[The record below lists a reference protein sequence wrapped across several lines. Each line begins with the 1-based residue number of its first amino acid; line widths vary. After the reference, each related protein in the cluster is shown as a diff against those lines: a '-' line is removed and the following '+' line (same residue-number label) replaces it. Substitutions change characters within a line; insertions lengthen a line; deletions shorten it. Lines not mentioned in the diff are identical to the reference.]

1 MKGKT
6 EIKRILCLFLA
17 CCLFLTGCSGFTFG
31 KSEQERFDEYTEGM
45 FKEEIAKNTI
55 NLHYTLAYPEN
66 YGITDYDI
74 SLGEM
79 TMEEFEDME
88 DELKEM
94 KKELESFDRSKL
106 SDDQKL
112 TYDLYMDYVDT
123 ELPVADLYLY
133 AEYLSPLKGYQSSLP
148 VLLAEYT
155 FRTEKDI
162 EDYLALLEDV
172 DDVFEDILTFE
183 KAKADAGLFMP
194 DFAIDGT
201 IEQCEQFIEDPENNY
216 LIEVFNDKIDAFPG
230 LSEEE
235 KEDYKERNKT
245 LITTEVVD
253 GYQML
258 IDELTDL
265 KGSGVNDKGLYYY
278 DDGIE
283 YYEYLIRTS
292 VGTDYSVEKLQ
303 DRTWDYI
310 KSCFLNM
317 YECMEEN
324 PDVYYELDDYE
335 YPLTDPDEIM
345 QDLMEKTKEDFPA
358 PPEVDYTIKYVHPSM
373 EEHESPAFYLTPPID
388 DIENN
393 VIYINRKDL
402 NDEIYTMIAHEGY
415 PGHLYQTVST
425 SEHGLPLARNMFS
438 YSGYTEGW
446 ATYVEMYSYGIS
458 GLDEDVASILEYDNG
473 ITLGISAYIDM
484 GIHYDG
490 WDIDDVED
498 FLADFGIED
507 EEAARNIYELIV
519 EEPSYYLTY
528 FIGYLEF
535 LRLRDKAEDK
545 LDEDFS
551 LKDFHKF
558 VIEIGPAPFY
568 IIEDRMNDWMKEQK
582 KQK

>member
-1 MKGKT
+1 MKGKLM
-6 EIKRILCLFLA
+6 KRRVLCLFLVF
-17 CCLFLTGCSGFTFG
+17 CLFLTGCSGISLG
-31 KSEQERFDEYTEGM
+31 KSEGERFDEYTEAI
-45 FKEEIAKNTI
+45 FKEEIAQNTI

-74 SLGEM
+74 SLGEF
-79 TMEEFEDME
+79 TMEDFEDSA
-88 DELKEM
+88 DELEKM
-94 KKELESFDRSKL
+94 KKELERFDRSRL
-106 SDDQKL
+106 NEEQKL
-112 TYDLYMDYVDT
+112 TYDLFMDYVDT

-133 AEYLSPLKGYQSSLP
+133 TELLSPLKGYQSSLP

-155 FRTEKDI
+155 FRKKQDI
-162 EDYLALLEDV
+162 EDYLLLLEEI
-172 DDVFEDILTFE
+172 DDVFENIMVFE

-216 LIEVFNDKIDAFPG
+216 MIEVFNDKIDAFSG

-235 KEDYKERNKT
+235 KDAYKERNKT

-253 GYQML
+253 GYRML
-258 IDELTDL
+258 IEELSDL
-265 KGSGVNDKGLYYY
+265 KGSGVNDRGLYYY
-278 DDGIE
+278 DDGVR

-292 VGTDYSVEKLQ
+292 VGTDESVEDLQ
-303 DRTWDYI
+303 ERTWDYI
-310 KSCFLNM
+310 LSCFMNM
-317 YECMEEN
+317 YESMEEN
-324 PDVYYELDDYE
+324 PDVYDGLYDYE
-335 YPLTDPDEIM
+335 YPFTDPDEIM
-345 QDLMEKTKEDFPA
+345 KDLMEKTKEDFPV

-402 NDEIYTMIAHEGY
+402 DDEIYTTIAHEGY

-425 SEHGLPLARNMFS
+425 SEHGLSLARNLFS
-438 YSGYTEGW
+438 YSGYSEGW

-458 GLDEDVASILEYDNG
+458 GLDEDVADILAWENG
-473 ITLGISAYIDM
+473 VNLGISAYIDM

-490 WDIDDVED
+490 WDLQDVKD

-507 EEAARNIYELIV
+507 GETSKEIYELIV

-528 FIGYLEF
+528 FIGYLE
-535 LRLRDKAEDK
+535 LLKLRDKAENK
-545 LDEDFS
+545 LKEDFT

-558 VIEIGPAPFY
+558 IIEIGPAPFY
-568 IIEDRMNDWMKEQK
+568 IIEDRMDDWIREQK
-582 KQK
+582 

>member
-1 MKGKT
+1 MKGKLM
-6 EIKRILCLFLA
+6 KRRILCLFLVF
-17 CCLFLTGCSGFTFG
+17 CLFLTGCSGISLG
-31 KSEQERFDEYTEGM
+31 KSEGERFDEYTEAI
-45 FKEEIAKNTI
+45 FKEEIAQNTI

-74 SLGEM
+74 SLGEF
-79 TMEEFEDME
+79 TMEDFEDSA
-88 DELKEM
+88 DELEKM
-94 KKELESFDRSKL
+94 KKELERFDRSRL
-106 SDDQKL
+106 NEEQKL
-112 TYDLYMDYVDT
+112 TYDLFMDYVDT

-133 AEYLSPLKGYQSSLP
+133 TELLSPLKGYQSSLP

-155 FRTEKDI
+155 FRKKQDI
-162 EDYLALLEDV
+162 EDYLLLLEEI
-172 DDVFEDILTFE
+172 DDVFENIMVFE

-216 LIEVFNDKIDAFPG
+216 MIEVFNDKIDAFSG

-235 KEDYKERNKT
+235 KDAYKERNKT

-258 IDELTDL
+258 IEELSDL
-265 KGSGVNDKGLYYY
+265 KGSGVNDRGLYYY
-278 DDGIE
+278 DDGVR
-283 YYEYLIRTS
+283 YYEYLIRTG
-292 VGTDYSVEKLQ
+292 VGTDESVEDLQ
-303 DRTWDYI
+303 ERTWDYI
-310 KSCFLNM
+310 LSCFMNM
-317 YECMEEN
+317 YESMEEN
-324 PDVYYELDDYE
+324 PDVYDGLYDYE

-345 QDLMEKTKEDFPA
+345 KDLMEKTKVDFPV

-402 NDEIYTMIAHEGY
+402 DDEIYTTIAHEGY

-425 SEHGLPLARNMFS
+425 SEHGLSLARNLFS
-438 YSGYTEGW
+438 YSGYSEGW

-458 GLDEDVASILEYDNG
+458 GLDEDVADILAWENG
-473 ITLGISAYIDM
+473 VNLGISAYIDM

-490 WDIDDVED
+490 WDLQDVKD

-507 EEAARNIYELIV
+507 GETSKEIYELIV

-528 FIGYLEF
+528 FIGYLE
-535 LRLRDKAEDK
+535 LLKLRDKAENK
-545 LDEDFS
+545 LKEDFT

-558 VIEIGPAPFY
+558 IIEIGPAPFY
-568 IIEDRMNDWMKEQK
+568 IIEDRMDDWIREQK
-582 KQK
+582 

>member
-1 MKGKT
+1 MKGKLM
-6 EIKRILCLFLA
+6 KRRVLCLLLA
-17 CCLFLTGCSGFTFG
+17 FCLFLTGCAGISLG
-31 KSEQERFDEYTEGM
+31 KSEGERFDEYTEAM
-45 FKEEIAKNTI
+45 FKEEIAQNTI

-74 SLGEM
+74 SLGEF
-79 TMEEFEDME
+79 TMEDFEDSV
-88 DELKEM
+88 DELEKM
-94 KKELESFDRSKL
+94 KKELEGFDKSRL
-106 SDDQKL
+106 NEEQKL
-112 TYDLYMDYVDT
+112 TYDLLMDYVDT

-133 AEYLSPLKGYQSSLP
+133 SELLSPLKGYQSSLP
-148 VLLAEYT
+148 ILLAEYT
-155 FRTEKDI
+155 FRKKQDI
-162 EDYLALLEDV
+162 EDYLLLLEEI
-172 DDVFEDILTFE
+172 DDVFENIMVFE

-216 LIEVFNDKIDAFPG
+216 MIEVFNDKIDAFSG

-235 KEDYKERNKT
+235 KEEYKERNKT

-258 IDELTDL
+258 IDELSDL
-265 KGSGVNDKGLYYY
+265 KGSGVNDRGLYYY
-278 DDGIE
+278 DDGVR

-292 VGTDYSVEKLQ
+292 VGTDESVEDLQ
-303 DRTWDYI
+303 ERTWEYI
-310 KSCFLNM
+310 LTCFMNM
-317 YECMEEN
+317 YECMQEN
-324 PDVYYELDDYE
+324 PDVYDALYDYE

-345 QDLMEKTKEDFPA
+345 KDLMEKTKEDFPA

-402 NDEIYTMIAHEGY
+402 DDEIYTTIAHEGY
-415 PGHLYQTVST
+415 PGHLYQTVSA
-425 SEHGLPLARNMFS
+425 SEHGLALVRNLLS
-438 YSGYTEGW
+438 YSGYSEGW

-458 GLDEDVASILEYDNG
+458 GLDEDIANILAWENG
-473 ITLGISAYIDM
+473 VNLGISAYIDM
-484 GIHYDG
+484 GVHYDG
-490 WDIDDVED
+490 WDLDDVND

-507 EEAARNIYELIV
+507 GETAKEIYELIV

-535 LRLRDKAEDK
+535 LNLRDKSEDK
-545 LDEDFS
+545 LEEDFT

-558 VIEIGPAPFY
+558 IIEIGPAPFY
-568 IIEDRMNDWMKEQK
+568 IIEDRMDDWIREQK
-582 KQK
+582 

>member
-1 MKGKT
+1 MKGKLM
-6 EIKRILCLFLA
+6 KRRVLCLFLVF
-17 CCLFLTGCSGFTFG
+17 CLFLTGCSGISLG
-31 KSEQERFDEYTEGM
+31 KSEGERFDEYTEAI
-45 FKEEIAKNTI
+45 FKEEIAQNTI

-74 SLGEM
+74 SLGEF
-79 TMEEFEDME
+79 TMEDFEDSA
-88 DELKEM
+88 DELEKM
-94 KKELESFDRSKL
+94 KKELERFDRSRL
-106 SDDQKL
+106 NEEQKI
-112 TYDLYMDYVDT
+112 TYDLFMDYVDT

-133 AEYLSPLKGYQSSLP
+133 TELLSPLKGYQSSLP

-155 FRTEKDI
+155 FRKKQDI
-162 EDYLALLEDV
+162 EDYLLLLEEI
-172 DDVFEDILTFE
+172 DDVFENIMVFE

-216 LIEVFNDKIDAFPG
+216 MIEVFNDKIDAFSG

-235 KEDYKERNKT
+235 KDAYKERNKT

-253 GYQML
+253 GYRML
-258 IDELTDL
+258 IEELSDL
-265 KGSGVNDKGLYYY
+265 KGSGVNDRGLYYY
-278 DDGIE
+278 DDGVR

-292 VGTDYSVEKLQ
+292 VGTDESVEDLEE
-303 DRTWDYI
+303 RTWDYI
-310 KSCFLNM
+310 LSCFMNM
-317 YECMEEN
+317 YESMEEN
-324 PDVYYELDDYE
+324 PDVYDALYDYE

-345 QDLMEKTKEDFPA
+345 KDLMEKTKEDFPV

-402 NDEIYTMIAHEGY
+402 DDEIYTTIAHEGY

-425 SEHGLPLARNMFS
+425 SEHGLSLARNLFS
-438 YSGYTEGW
+438 YSGYSEGW

-458 GLDEDVASILEYDNG
+458 GLDEDIADILAWENG
-473 ITLGISAYIDM
+473 VNLGISAYIDM

-490 WDIDDVED
+490 WDLDDVRD

-507 EEAARNIYELIV
+507 GETSKEIYELIV

-535 LRLRDKAEDK
+535 LELRDKAEDK
-545 LDEDFS
+545 LKEDFK

-558 VIEIGPAPFY
+558 IIEIGPAPFY
-568 IIEDRMNDWMKEQK
+568 IIEDRMDDWIREQK
-582 KQK
+582 

>member
-1 MKGKT
+1 MKGKLM
-6 EIKRILCLFLA
+6 KRRVLCLFLVF
-17 CCLFLTGCSGFTFG
+17 CLFLTGCSGISLG
-31 KSEQERFDEYTEGM
+31 KSEGERFDEYTEAI
-45 FKEEIAKNTI
+45 FKEEIAQNTI

-74 SLGEM
+74 SLGEF
-79 TMEEFEDME
+79 TMEDFEDSA
-88 DELKEM
+88 DELEKM
-94 KKELESFDRSKL
+94 KKELERFDRSRL
-106 SDDQKL
+106 NEEQKL
-112 TYDLYMDYVDT
+112 TYDLFMDYVDT

-133 AEYLSPLKGYQSSLP
+133 TELLSPLKGYQSSLP

-155 FRTEKDI
+155 FRKKQDI
-162 EDYLALLEDV
+162 EDYLLLLEEI
-172 DDVFEDILTFE
+172 DDVFENIMVFE

-216 LIEVFNDKIDAFPG
+216 MIEVFNDKIDAFSG

-235 KEDYKERNKT
+235 KDAYKERNKT

-253 GYQML
+253 GYRML
-258 IDELTDL
+258 IEELSDL
-265 KGSGVNDKGLYYY
+265 KGSGVNDRGLYYY
-278 DDGIE
+278 DDGVR

-292 VGTDYSVEKLQ
+292 VGTDESVEDLQ
-303 DRTWDYI
+303 ERTWDYI
-310 KSCFLNM
+310 LSCFMNM
-317 YECMEEN
+317 YESMEEN
-324 PDVYYELDDYE
+324 PDVYDGLYDYE

-345 QDLMEKTKEDFPA
+345 KDLMEKTKEDFPV

-402 NDEIYTMIAHEGY
+402 DDEIYTTIAHEGY

-425 SEHGLPLARNMFS
+425 SEHGLSLARNLFS
-438 YSGYTEGW
+438 YSGYSEGW

-458 GLDEDVASILEYDNG
+458 GLDEDVADILAWENG
-473 ITLGISAYIDM
+473 VNLGISAYIDM

-490 WDIDDVED
+490 WDLDDVKD

-507 EEAARNIYELIV
+507 GETSKEIYELIV

-528 FIGYLEF
+528 FIGYLE
-535 LRLRDKAEDK
+535 LLELRDKAENK
-545 LDEDFS
+545 LKEDFT

-558 VIEIGPAPFY
+558 IIEIGPAPFY
-568 IIEDRMNDWMKEQK
+568 IIEDRMDDWIREQK
-582 KQK
+582 

>member
-1 MKGKT
+1 MNGKLMK
-6 EIKRILCLFLA
+6 RRVLCLLLA
-17 CCLFLTGCSGFTFG
+17 FCLFLTGCAGISLG
-31 KSEQERFDEYTEGM
+31 KSEGERFDEYTEAM
-45 FKEEIAKNTI
+45 FKEEIAQNTI

-74 SLGEM
+74 SLGEF
-79 TMEEFEDME
+79 TMEDFEDSV
-88 DELKEM
+88 DELEKM
-94 KKELESFDRSKL
+94 KKELEGFDKSRL
-106 SDDQKL
+106 NEEQKL
-112 TYDLYMDYVDT
+112 TYDLLMDYVDT

-133 AEYLSPLKGYQSSLP
+133 SELLSPLKGYQSSLP
-148 VLLAEYT
+148 ILLAEYT
-155 FRTEKDI
+155 FRKKQDI
-162 EDYLALLEDV
+162 EDYLLLLEEI
-172 DDVFEDILTFE
+172 DDVFENIMVFE

-216 LIEVFNDKIDAFPG
+216 MIEVFNDKIDAFSG

-235 KEDYKERNKT
+235 KEEYKERNKT

-258 IDELTDL
+258 IDELSDL
-265 KGSGVNDKGLYYY
+265 KGSGVNDRGLYYY
-278 DDGIE
+278 DDGVR

-292 VGTDYSVEKLQ
+292 VGTDESVEDLQ
-303 DRTWDYI
+303 ERTWEYI
-310 KSCFLNM
+310 LTCFMNM
-317 YECMEEN
+317 YECMQEN
-324 PDVYYELDDYE
+324 PDVYDALYDYE

-345 QDLMEKTKEDFPA
+345 KDLMEKTKEDFPA

-402 NDEIYTMIAHEGY
+402 DDEIYTTIAHEGY
-415 PGHLYQTVST
+415 PGHLYQTVSA
-425 SEHGLPLARNMFS
+425 SEHGLALVRNLLS
-438 YSGYTEGW
+438 YSGYSEGW

-458 GLDEDVASILEYDNG
+458 GLDEDIANILAWENG
-473 ITLGISAYIDM
+473 VNLGISAYIDM
-484 GIHYDG
+484 GVHYDG
-490 WDIDDVED
+490 WDLDDVND
-498 FLADFGIED
+498 FLADFGMED
-507 EEAARNIYELIV
+507 GETAKEIYELIV

-535 LRLRDKAEDK
+535 LNLRDKSEDK
-545 LDEDFS
+545 LEEDFT

-558 VIEIGPAPFY
+558 IIEIGPAPFY
-568 IIEDRMNDWMKEQK
+568 IIEDRMDDWIREQK
-582 KQK
+582 

>member
-1 MKGKT
+1 MKGKLM
-6 EIKRILCLFLA
+6 KRRVLCLFLVF
-17 CCLFLTGCSGFTFG
+17 CLFLTGCSGISFG
-31 KSEQERFDEYTEGM
+31 KSEGERFDEYTEAI
-45 FKEEIAKNTI
+45 FKEEIAQNTI

-74 SLGEM
+74 SLGEF
-79 TMEEFEDME
+79 TMEDFEDSA
-88 DELKEM
+88 DELEKM
-94 KKELESFDRSKL
+94 KKELERFDRSRL
-106 SDDQKL
+106 NEEQKL
-112 TYDLYMDYVDT
+112 TYDLFMDYVDT

-133 AEYLSPLKGYQSSLP
+133 TELLSPLKGYQSSLP

-155 FRTEKDI
+155 FRKKQDI
-162 EDYLALLEDV
+162 EDYLLLLEEI
-172 DDVFEDILTFE
+172 DDVFDNIMVFE

-216 LIEVFNDKIDAFPG
+216 MIEVFNDKIDAFSG

-235 KEDYKERNKT
+235 KDAYKERNKT

-253 GYQML
+253 GYRML
-258 IDELTDL
+258 IEELSDL
-265 KGSGVNDKGLYYY
+265 KGSGVNDRGLYYY
-278 DDGIE
+278 DDGVR

-292 VGTDYSVEKLQ
+292 VGTDESVEDLQ
-303 DRTWDYI
+303 ERTWDYI
-310 KSCFLNM
+310 LSCFMNM
-317 YECMEEN
+317 YESMEEN
-324 PDVYYELDDYE
+324 PDVYDGLYDYE

-345 QDLMEKTKEDFPA
+345 KDLMEKTKEDFPV

-402 NDEIYTMIAHEGY
+402 DDEIYTTIAHEGY

-425 SEHGLPLARNMFS
+425 SEHGLSLARNLFS
-438 YSGYTEGW
+438 YSGYSEGW

-458 GLDEDVASILEYDNG
+458 GLDEEVADILAWENG
-473 ITLGISAYIDM
+473 VNLGISAYIDM

-490 WDIDDVED
+490 WDLDDVKD

-507 EEAARNIYELIV
+507 GETSKEIYELIV

-528 FIGYLEF
+528 FIGYLE
-535 LRLRDKAEDK
+535 LLKLRDKAENK
-545 LDEDFS
+545 LKEDFT

-558 VIEIGPAPFY
+558 IIEIGPAPFY
-568 IIEDRMNDWMKEQK
+568 IIEDRMDDWIREQK
-582 KQK
+582 

>member
-1 MKGKT
+1 MKGKLM
-6 EIKRILCLFLA
+6 KRRVLCLFLVF
-17 CCLFLTGCSGFTFG
+17 CLFLTGCSGISLG
-31 KSEQERFDEYTEGM
+31 KSEGERFDEYTEAI
-45 FKEEIAKNTI
+45 FKEEIAQNTI

-74 SLGEM
+74 SLGEF
-79 TMEEFEDME
+79 TMEDFEDSA
-88 DELKEM
+88 DELEKM
-94 KKELESFDRSKL
+94 KKELERFDRSRL
-106 SDDQKL
+106 NEEQKL
-112 TYDLYMDYVDT
+112 TYDLFMDYVDT

-133 AEYLSPLKGYQSSLP
+133 TELLSPLKGYQSSLP

-155 FRTEKDI
+155 FRKKQDI
-162 EDYLALLEDV
+162 EDYLLLLEEI
-172 DDVFEDILTFE
+172 DDVFENIMVFE

-216 LIEVFNDKIDAFPG
+216 MIEVFNDKIDAFSG

-235 KEDYKERNKT
+235 KDAYKERNKT

-253 GYQML
+253 GYRML
-258 IDELTDL
+258 IEELSDL
-265 KGSGVNDKGLYYY
+265 KGSGVNDRGLYYY
-278 DDGIE
+278 DDGVR

-292 VGTDYSVEKLQ
+292 VGTDESVEDLQ
-303 DRTWDYI
+303 ERTWDYI
-310 KSCFLNM
+310 LSCFMNM
-317 YECMEEN
+317 YESMEEN
-324 PDVYYELDDYE
+324 PDVYDGLYDYE

-345 QDLMEKTKEDFPA
+345 KDLMEKTKEDFPV

-402 NDEIYTMIAHEGY
+402 DDEIYTTIAHEGY

-425 SEHGLPLARNMFS
+425 SEHGLSLARNLFS
-438 YSGYTEGW
+438 YSGYSEGW

-458 GLDEDVASILEYDNG
+458 GLDEDVADILAWENG
-473 ITLGISAYIDM
+473 VNLGISAYIDM

-490 WDIDDVED
+490 WDLQDVKD

-507 EEAARNIYELIV
+507 GETSKEIYELIV

-528 FIGYLEF
+528 FIGYLE
-535 LRLRDKAEDK
+535 LLKLRDKAENK
-545 LDEDFS
+545 LKEDFT

-558 VIEIGPAPFY
+558 IIEIGPAPFY
-568 IIEDRMNDWMKEQK
+568 IIEDRMDDWIREQK
-582 KQK
+582 

>member
-1 MKGKT
+1 MKGKLM
-6 EIKRILCLFLA
+6 KRRVLCLLLA
-17 CCLFLTGCSGFTFG
+17 FCLFLTGCAGISLG
-31 KSEQERFDEYTEGM
+31 KSEGERFDEYTEAM
-45 FKEEIAKNTI
+45 FKEEIAQNTI

-74 SLGEM
+74 SLGEF
-79 TMEEFEDME
+79 TMEDFEDSV
-88 DELKEM
+88 DELEKM
-94 KKELESFDRSKL
+94 KKELEGFDKSRL
-106 SDDQKL
+106 NEEQKL
-112 TYDLYMDYVDT
+112 TYDLLMDYVDT

-133 AEYLSPLKGYQSSLP
+133 SELLSPLKGYQSSLP
-148 VLLAEYT
+148 ILLAEYT
-155 FRTEKDI
+155 FRKKQDI
-162 EDYLALLEDV
+162 EDYLLLLEEI
-172 DDVFEDILTFE
+172 DDVFENIMVFE

-216 LIEVFNDKIDAFPG
+216 MIEVFNDKIDAFSG

-235 KEDYKERNKT
+235 KEEYKERNKT

-258 IDELTDL
+258 IDELSDL
-265 KGSGVNDKGLYYY
+265 KGSGVNDRGLYYY
-278 DDGIE
+278 DDGVR

-292 VGTDYSVEKLQ
+292 VGTDESVEDLQ
-303 DRTWDYI
+303 ERTWEYI
-310 KSCFLNM
+310 LSCFMNM
-317 YECMEEN
+317 YECIQEN
-324 PDVYYELDDYE
+324 PDVYDALYDYE

-345 QDLMEKTKEDFPA
+345 KDLMEKTKEDFPA

-402 NDEIYTMIAHEGY
+402 DDEIYTTIAHEGY
-415 PGHLYQTVST
+415 PGHLYQTVSA
-425 SEHGLPLARNMFS
+425 SEHGLALVRNLLS
-438 YSGYTEGW
+438 YSGYSEGW

-458 GLDEDVASILEYDNG
+458 GLDEDIANILAWENG
-473 ITLGISAYIDM
+473 VNLGISAYIDM
-484 GIHYDG
+484 GVHYDG
-490 WDIDDVED
+490 WDLDDVND

-507 EEAARNIYELIV
+507 GETAKEIYELIV

-535 LRLRDKAEDK
+535 LNLRDKSEDK
-545 LDEDFS
+545 LEEDFT

-558 VIEIGPAPFY
+558 IIEIGPAPFY
-568 IIEDRMNDWMKEQK
+568 IIEDRMDDWIREQK
-582 KQK
+582 

>member
-1 MKGKT
+1 MKGKLM
-6 EIKRILCLFLA
+6 KRRVLCLFLVF
-17 CCLFLTGCSGFTFG
+17 CLFLTGCSGISLG
-31 KSEQERFDEYTEGM
+31 KSEGERFDEYTEAI
-45 FKEEIAKNTI
+45 FKEEIAQNTI

-74 SLGEM
+74 SLGEF
-79 TMEEFEDME
+79 TMEDFEDSA
-88 DELKEM
+88 DELEKM
-94 KKELESFDRSKL
+94 KKELERFDRSRL
-106 SDDQKL
+106 NEEQKL
-112 TYDLYMDYVDT
+112 TYDLFMDYVDT

-133 AEYLSPLKGYQSSLP
+133 TELLSPLKGYQSSLP

-155 FRTEKDI
+155 FRKKQDI
-162 EDYLALLEDV
+162 EDYLLLLEEI
-172 DDVFEDILTFE
+172 DDVFENIMVFE

-216 LIEVFNDKIDAFPG
+216 MIEVFNDKIDAFSG

-235 KEDYKERNKT
+235 KDAYKERNKT

-258 IDELTDL
+258 IEELSDL
-265 KGSGVNDKGLYYY
+265 KGSGVNDRGLYYY
-278 DDGIE
+278 DDGVR

-292 VGTDYSVEKLQ
+292 VGTDESVEDLQ
-303 DRTWDYI
+303 ERTWDYI
-310 KSCFLNM
+310 LSCFMNM

-324 PDVYYELDDYE
+324 PDVYDELDDYE
-335 YPLTDPDEIM
+335 YPLTDPEEIM
-345 QDLMEKTKEDFPA
+345 QDLMEKTKEDFPV

-402 NDEIYTMIAHEGY
+402 DDEIYTTIAHEGY

-425 SEHGLPLARNMFS
+425 SEHGLSLARNLFS
-438 YSGYTEGW
+438 YSGYSEGW

-458 GLDEDVASILEYDNG
+458 GLDEDVANILAWENG
-473 ITLGISAYIDM
+473 VNLGISAYIDM

-490 WDIDDVED
+490 WDLDDVKD

-507 EEAARNIYELIV
+507 GETSKEIYELIV

-535 LRLRDKAEDK
+535 LELRDKAEDK
-545 LDEDFS
+545 LKEDFT

-558 VIEIGPAPFY
+558 IIEIGPAPFY
-568 IIEDRMNDWMKEQK
+568 IIEDRMDDWIREQK
-582 KQK
+582 

>member
-1 MKGKT
+1 MKGKLM
-6 EIKRILCLFLA
+6 KRRVLCLFLVF
-17 CCLFLTGCSGFTFG
+17 CLFLTGCSGISLG
-31 KSEQERFDEYTEGM
+31 KSEGERFDEYTEAI
-45 FKEEIAKNTI
+45 FKEEIAQNTI

-74 SLGEM
+74 SLGEF
-79 TMEEFEDME
+79 TMEDFEDSA
-88 DELKEM
+88 DELEKM
-94 KKELESFDRSKL
+94 KKELERFDRSRL
-106 SDDQKL
+106 NEEQKL
-112 TYDLYMDYVDT
+112 TYDLFMDYVDT

-133 AEYLSPLKGYQSSLP
+133 TELLSPLKGYQSSLP

-155 FRTEKDI
+155 FRKKQDI
-162 EDYLALLEDV
+162 EDYLLLLEEI
-172 DDVFEDILTFE
+172 DDVFENIMVFE

-216 LIEVFNDKIDAFPG
+216 MIEVFNDKIDAFSG

-235 KEDYKERNKT
+235 KDAYKERNKT

-258 IDELTDL
+258 IEELSDL
-265 KGSGVNDKGLYYY
+265 KGSGVNDRGLYYY
-278 DDGIE
+278 DDGVR

-292 VGTDYSVEKLQ
+292 VGTDESVEDLQ
-303 DRTWDYI
+303 ERTWDYI
-310 KSCFLNM
+310 LSCFMNM
-317 YECMEEN
+317 YESMEEN
-324 PDVYYELDDYE
+324 PDVYDGLYDYE
-335 YPLTDPDEIM
+335 YPLTDPNEIM
-345 QDLMEKTKEDFPA
+345 KDLMEKTKEDFPV

-402 NDEIYTMIAHEGY
+402 DDEIYTTIAHEGY

-425 SEHGLPLARNMFS
+425 SEHGLSLARNLFS
-438 YSGYTEGW
+438 YSGYSEGW

-458 GLDEDVASILEYDNG
+458 GLDEDVADILAWENG
-473 ITLGISAYIDM
+473 VNLGISAYIDM

-490 WDIDDVED
+490 WDLQDVKD

-507 EEAARNIYELIV
+507 GETSKEIYELIV

-528 FIGYLEF
+528 FIGYLE
-535 LRLRDKAEDK
+535 LLELRDKAENK
-545 LDEDFS
+545 LKEDFT

-558 VIEIGPAPFY
+558 IIEIGPAPFY
-568 IIEDRMNDWMKEQK
+568 IIEDRMDDWIREQK
-582 KQK
+582 

>member
-1 MKGKT
+1 MKGKLM
-6 EIKRILCLFLA
+6 KRRVLCLFLVF
-17 CCLFLTGCSGFTFG
+17 CLFLTGCSGISLG
-31 KSEQERFDEYTEGM
+31 KSEGERFDEYTEAI
-45 FKEEIAKNTI
+45 FKEEIAQNTI

-74 SLGEM
+74 SLGEF
-79 TMEEFEDME
+79 TMEDFEDSA
-88 DELKEM
+88 DELEKM
-94 KKELESFDRSKL
+94 KKELERFDRSRL
-106 SDDQKL
+106 NEEQKL
-112 TYDLYMDYVDT
+112 TYDLFMDYVDT

-133 AEYLSPLKGYQSSLP
+133 TELLSPLKGYQSSLP

-155 FRTEKDI
+155 FRKKQDI
-162 EDYLALLEDV
+162 EDYLLLLEEI
-172 DDVFEDILTFE
+172 DDVFKNIMVFE

-216 LIEVFNDKIDAFPG
+216 MIEVFNDKIDAFSG

-235 KEDYKERNKT
+235 KDAYKERNKT

-258 IDELTDL
+258 IEELSDL
-265 KGSGVNDKGLYYY
+265 KGSGVNDRGLYYY
-278 DDGIE
+278 DDGVR

-292 VGTDYSVEKLQ
+292 VGTDESVEDLQ
-303 DRTWDYI
+303 ERTWDYI
-310 KSCFLNM
+310 LSCFMNM
-317 YECMEEN
+317 YESMEEN
-324 PDVYYELDDYE
+324 PDVYDGLYDYE

-345 QDLMEKTKEDFPA
+345 KDLMEKTKEDFPV

-402 NDEIYTMIAHEGY
+402 DDEIYTTIAHEGY

-425 SEHGLPLARNMFS
+425 SEHGLSLARNLFS
-438 YSGYTEGW
+438 YSGYSEGW

-458 GLDEDVASILEYDNG
+458 GLDEDVADILAWENG
-473 ITLGISAYIDM
+473 VNLGISAYIDM

-490 WDIDDVED
+490 WDLDDVKD

-507 EEAARNIYELIV
+507 GETSKEIYELIV

-528 FIGYLEF
+528 FIGYLE
-535 LRLRDKAEDK
+535 LLKLRDKAENK
-545 LDEDFS
+545 LKEDFT

-558 VIEIGPAPFY
+558 IIEIGPAPFY
-568 IIEDRMNDWMKEQK
+568 IIEDRMDDWIREQK
-582 KQK
+582 

>member
-1 MKGKT
+1 MKGKLM
-6 EIKRILCLFLA
+6 KRRVLCLFLA
-17 CCLFLTGCSGFTFG
+17 FCLFLTGCSGISLG
-31 KSEQERFDEYTEGM
+31 KSEGERFDEYTEAI
-45 FKEEIAKNTI
+45 FKEEIAQNTI

-74 SLGEM
+74 SLGEF
-79 TMEEFEDME
+79 TMEDFEDSA
-88 DELKEM
+88 DELEKM
-94 KKELESFDRSKL
+94 KKELERFDRSRL
-106 SDDQKL
+106 NEEQKL
-112 TYDLYMDYVDT
+112 TYDLFMDYVDT

-133 AEYLSPLKGYQSSLP
+133 TELLSPLKGYQSSLP

-155 FRTEKDI
+155 FRKKQDI
-162 EDYLALLEDV
+162 EDYLLLLEEI
-172 DDVFEDILTFE
+172 DDVFENIMVFE

-216 LIEVFNDKIDAFPG
+216 MIEVFNDKIDAFSG

-235 KEDYKERNKT
+235 KDAYKERNKT

-253 GYQML
+253 GYRML
-258 IDELTDL
+258 IEELSDL
-265 KGSGVNDKGLYYY
+265 KGSGVNDRGLYYY
-278 DDGIE
+278 DDGVR

-292 VGTDYSVEKLQ
+292 VGTDESVEDLQ
-303 DRTWDYI
+303 ERTWDYI
-310 KSCFLNM
+310 LSCFMNM
-317 YECMEEN
+317 YESMEEN
-324 PDVYYELDDYE
+324 PDVYDGLYDYE

-345 QDLMEKTKEDFPA
+345 KDLMEKTKEDFPV

-402 NDEIYTMIAHEGY
+402 DDEIYTTIAHEGY

-425 SEHGLPLARNMFS
+425 SEHGLSLARNLFS
-438 YSGYTEGW
+438 YSGYSEGW

-458 GLDEDVASILEYDNG
+458 GLDEDVADILAWENG
-473 ITLGISAYIDM
+473 VNLGISAYIDM

-490 WDIDDVED
+490 WDLQDVKD

-507 EEAARNIYELIV
+507 GETSKEIYELIV

-528 FIGYLEF
+528 FIGYLE
-535 LRLRDKAEDK
+535 LLKLRDKAENK
-545 LDEDFS
+545 LKEDFT

-558 VIEIGPAPFY
+558 IIEIGPAPFY
-568 IIEDRMNDWMKEQK
+568 IIEDRMDDWIREQK
-582 KQK
+582 

>member
-1 MKGKT
+1 MKGKLM
-6 EIKRILCLFLA
+6 KRRVLCLFLVF
-17 CCLFLTGCSGFTFG
+17 CLFLTGCSGISLG
-31 KSEQERFDEYTEGM
+31 KSEGERFDEYTEAI
-45 FKEEIAKNTI
+45 FKEEIAQNTI

-74 SLGEM
+74 SLGEF
-79 TMEEFEDME
+79 TMEDFEDSA
-88 DELKEM
+88 DELEKM
-94 KKELESFDRSKL
+94 KKELERFDRSRL
-106 SDDQKL
+106 NEEQKL
-112 TYDLYMDYVDT
+112 TYDLFMDYVDT

-133 AEYLSPLKGYQSSLP
+133 TELLSPLKGYQSSLP

-155 FRTEKDI
+155 FRKKQDI
-162 EDYLALLEDV
+162 EDYLLLLEEI
-172 DDVFEDILTFE
+172 DDVFENIMVFE

-216 LIEVFNDKIDAFPG
+216 MIEVFNDKIDAFSG

-235 KEDYKERNKT
+235 KDAYKERNKT

-253 GYQML
+253 GYRML
-258 IDELTDL
+258 IEELSDL
-265 KGSGVNDKGLYYY
+265 KGSGVNDRGLYYY
-278 DDGIE
+278 DDGVR

-292 VGTDYSVEKLQ
+292 VGTDESVEDLQ
-303 DRTWDYI
+303 ERTWDYTL
-310 KSCFLNM
+310 SCFMNM
-317 YECMEEN
+317 YESMEEN
-324 PDVYYELDDYE
+324 PDVYDGLYDYE

-345 QDLMEKTKEDFPA
+345 KDLMEKTKEDFPV

-402 NDEIYTMIAHEGY
+402 DDEIYTTIAHEGY

-425 SEHGLPLARNMFS
+425 SEHGLSLARNLFS
-438 YSGYTEGW
+438 YSGYSEGW

-458 GLDEDVASILEYDNG
+458 GLDEDVADILAWENG
-473 ITLGISAYIDM
+473 VNLGISAYIDM

-490 WDIDDVED
+490 WDLQDVKD

-507 EEAARNIYELIV
+507 GETSKEIYELIV

-528 FIGYLEF
+528 FIGYLE
-535 LRLRDKAEDK
+535 LLKLRDKAENK
-545 LDEDFS
+545 LKEDFT

-558 VIEIGPAPFY
+558 IIEIGPAPFY
-568 IIEDRMNDWMKEQK
+568 IIEDRMDDWIREQK
-582 KQK
+582 

>member
-6 EIKRILCLFLA
+6 KKKRILCLFLA
-17 CCLFLTGCSGFTFG
+17 CCLFLTGCSGLTFG

-45 FKEEIAKNTI
+45 FKEEIAENTI

-66 YGITDYDI
+66 YGITDYEI

-79 TMEEFEDME
+79 TMEDFEDME
-88 DELKEM
+88 DDLKKM

-123 ELPVADLYLY
+123 ELPVTDLYLY
-133 AEYLSPLKGYQSSLP
+133 SEFLSPLKGYQSSLP
-148 VLLAEYT
+148 VLLAEYA

-162 EDYLALLEDV
+162 DDYLALLEDI
-172 DDVFEDILTFE
+172 DNVFEDIMTFE

-216 LIEVFNDKIDAFPG
+216 MIEVFNDKIDAFPG

-235 KEDYKERNKT
+235 KEEYKERNKT

-253 GYQML
+253 GYRML

-278 DDGIE
+278 EDGIE
-283 YYEYLIRTS
+283 YYEYLIRTG
-292 VGTDYSVEKLQ
+292 VGTDDSVEKLQ

-310 KSCFLNM
+310 ISCFMNM

-324 PDVYYELDDYE
+324 PDVIYELDEYE

-393 VIYINRKDL
+393 VIYINRKNLD
-402 NDEIYTMIAHEGY
+402 DEIYTTIAHEGY

-425 SEHGLPLARNMFS
+425 SEHGLPLARNLFS

-458 GLDEDVASILEYDNG
+458 GLDEDIANILAWENG
-473 ITLGISAYIDM
+473 VNLGISAYIDM

-490 WDIDDVED
+490 WDIDDVEE
-498 FLADFGIED
+498 FLSDFGVDD
-507 EEAARNIYELIV
+507 EEAAREIYELIV

-535 LRLRDKAEDK
+535 LSLRDKAEDK

-558 VIEIGPAPFY
+558 IIEMGPAPFY
-568 IIEDRMNDWMKEQK
+568 IIEDRMDDWMKEQK
-582 KQK
+582 

>member
-1 MKGKT
+1 MKGKLM
-6 EIKRILCLFLA
+6 KRRVLCLFLA
-17 CCLFLTGCSGFTFG
+17 FCLFLTGCSGISLG
-31 KSEQERFDEYTEGM
+31 KSEGERFDEYTEAI
-45 FKEEIAKNTI
+45 FKEEIAQNTI

-74 SLGEM
+74 SLGEF
-79 TMEEFEDME
+79 TMEDFEDSA
-88 DELKEM
+88 DELEKM
-94 KKELESFDRSKL
+94 KKELERFDRSRL
-106 SDDQKL
+106 NEEQKL
-112 TYDLYMDYVDT
+112 TYDLFMDYVDT

-133 AEYLSPLKGYQSSLP
+133 TELLSPLKGYQSSLP

-155 FRTEKDI
+155 FRKKQDI
-162 EDYLALLEDV
+162 EDYLLLLEEI
-172 DDVFEDILTFE
+172 DDVFENIMVFE

-216 LIEVFNDKIDAFPG
+216 MIEVFNDKIDAFSG

-235 KEDYKERNKT
+235 KDAYKERNKT

-258 IDELTDL
+258 IEELSDL
-265 KGSGVNDKGLYYY
+265 KGSGVNDRGLYYY
-278 DDGIE
+278 DDGVR

-292 VGTDYSVEKLQ
+292 VGTDESVEDLQ
-303 DRTWDYI
+303 ERTWDYI
-310 KSCFLNM
+310 LSCFMNM

-324 PDVYYELDDYE
+324 PDVYDELDDYE
-335 YPLTDPDEIM
+335 YPLTDPEEIM
-345 QDLMEKTKEDFPA
+345 QDLMEKTKEDFPV

-402 NDEIYTMIAHEGY
+402 DDEIYTTIAHEGY

-425 SEHGLPLARNMFS
+425 SEHGLSLARNLFS
-438 YSGYTEGW
+438 YSGYSEGW

-458 GLDEDVASILEYDNG
+458 GLDEDVANILAWENG
-473 ITLGISAYIDM
+473 VNLGISAYIDM

-490 WDIDDVED
+490 WDLDDVKD

-507 EEAARNIYELIV
+507 GETSKEIYELIV

-535 LRLRDKAEDK
+535 LELRDKAEDK
-545 LDEDFS
+545 LKEDFT

-558 VIEIGPAPFY
+558 IIEIGPAPFY
-568 IIEDRMNDWMKEQK
+568 IIEDRMDDWIREQK
-582 KQK
+582 

>member
-1 MKGKT
+1 MKGKLM
-6 EIKRILCLFLA
+6 KRRVLCLLLA
-17 CCLFLTGCSGFTFG
+17 FCLFLTGCSGISLG
-31 KSEQERFDEYTEGM
+31 KSEGERFDEYTEAM
-45 FKEEIAKNTI
+45 FKEEIAQNTI

-74 SLGEM
+74 SLGEF
-79 TMEEFEDME
+79 TMEDFEDSV
-88 DELKEM
+88 DELEKM
-94 KKELESFDRSKL
+94 KKELEGFDKSRL
-106 SDDQKL
+106 NEEQKL
-112 TYDLYMDYVDT
+112 TYDLLMDYVDT

-133 AEYLSPLKGYQSSLP
+133 SELLSPLKGYQSSLP
-148 VLLAEYT
+148 ILLAEYT
-155 FRTEKDI
+155 FRKKQDI
-162 EDYLALLEDV
+162 EDYLLLLEEI
-172 DDVFEDILTFE
+172 DDVFENIMVFE

-216 LIEVFNDKIDAFPG
+216 MIEVFNDKIDAFSG

-235 KEDYKERNKT
+235 KEEYKERNKT

-258 IDELTDL
+258 IDELSDL
-265 KGSGVNDKGLYYY
+265 KGSGVNDRGLYYY
-278 DDGIE
+278 DDGVR

-292 VGTDYSVEKLQ
+292 VGTDESVEDLQ
-303 DRTWDYI
+303 ERTWEYI
-310 KSCFLNM
+310 LTCFMNM
-317 YECMEEN
+317 YECMQEN
-324 PDVYYELDDYE
+324 PDVYDALYDYE

-345 QDLMEKTKEDFPA
+345 KDLMEKTKEDFPA

-402 NDEIYTMIAHEGY
+402 DDEIYTTIAHEGY
-415 PGHLYQTVST
+415 PGHLYQTVSA
-425 SEHGLPLARNMFS
+425 SEHGLALVRNLLS
-438 YSGYTEGW
+438 YSGYSEGW

-458 GLDEDVASILEYDNG
+458 GLDEDIANILAWENG
-473 ITLGISAYIDM
+473 VNLGISAYIDM
-484 GIHYDG
+484 GVHYDG
-490 WDIDDVED
+490 WDLDDVND

-507 EEAARNIYELIV
+507 GETAKEIYELIV

-535 LRLRDKAEDK
+535 LNLRDKSEDK
-545 LDEDFS
+545 LEEDFT

-558 VIEIGPAPFY
+558 IIEIGPAPFY
-568 IIEDRMNDWMKEQK
+568 IIEDRMDDWIREQK
-582 KQK
+582 

>member
-1 MKGKT
+1 MKGKLM
-6 EIKRILCLFLA
+6 KRRVLCLLLA
-17 CCLFLTGCSGFTFG
+17 FCLFLTGCSGISLG
-31 KSEQERFDEYTEGM
+31 KSEGKRFDEYTEAM
-45 FKEEIAKNTI
+45 FKEEIAQNTI

-74 SLGEM
+74 SLGEF
-79 TMEEFEDME
+79 TMEDFEDSV
-88 DELKEM
+88 DELEKM
-94 KKELESFDRSKL
+94 KKELEGFDKSRL
-106 SDDQKL
+106 NEEQKL
-112 TYDLYMDYVDT
+112 TYDLLMDYVDT

-133 AEYLSPLKGYQSSLP
+133 SELLSPLKGYQSSLP

-155 FRTEKDI
+155 FRKKQDI
-162 EDYLALLEDV
+162 EDYLLLLEEI
-172 DDVFEDILTFE
+172 DDVFENIMVFE

-216 LIEVFNDKIDAFPG
+216 MIEVFNDKIDAFSG

-235 KEDYKERNKT
+235 KEEYKERNKT

-258 IDELTDL
+258 IDELSDL
-265 KGSGVNDKGLYYY
+265 KGSGVNDRGLYYY
-278 DDGIE
+278 DDGVR

-292 VGTDYSVEKLQ
+292 VGTDESVEDLQ
-303 DRTWDYI
+303 ERTWEYI
-310 KSCFLNM
+310 LSCFMNM
-317 YECMEEN
+317 YECMQEN
-324 PDVYYELDDYE
+324 PDVYDALYDYE

-345 QDLMEKTKEDFPA
+345 KDLMEKTKEDFPA

-402 NDEIYTMIAHEGY
+402 DDEIYTTIAHEGY
-415 PGHLYQTVST
+415 PGHLYQTVSA
-425 SEHGLPLARNMFS
+425 SEHGLALVRNLLS
-438 YSGYTEGW
+438 YSGYSEGW

-458 GLDEDVASILEYDNG
+458 GLDEDIANILAWENG
-473 ITLGISAYIDM
+473 VNLGISAYIDM
-484 GIHYDG
+484 GVHYDG
-490 WDIDDVED
+490 WDLDDVND

-507 EEAARNIYELIV
+507 GETAKEIYELIV

-535 LRLRDKAEDK
+535 LNLRDKSEDK
-545 LDEDFS
+545 LEEDFT

-558 VIEIGPAPFY
+558 IIEIGPAPFY
-568 IIEDRMNDWMKEQK
+568 IIEDRMDDWIREQK
-582 KQK
+582 

>member
-1 MKGKT
+1 MNGKLMK
-6 EIKRILCLFLA
+6 RRVLCLLLA
-17 CCLFLTGCSGFTFG
+17 FCLFLTGCAGISLG
-31 KSEQERFDEYTEGM
+31 KSEGERFDEYTEAM
-45 FKEEIAKNTI
+45 FKEEIAQNTI

-74 SLGEM
+74 SLGEF
-79 TMEEFEDME
+79 TMEDFEDSV
-88 DELKEM
+88 DELEKM
-94 KKELESFDRSKL
+94 KKELEGFDKSRL
-106 SDDQKL
+106 NEEQKL
-112 TYDLYMDYVDT
+112 TYDLLMDYVDT

-133 AEYLSPLKGYQSSLP
+133 SELLSPLKGYQSSLP
-148 VLLAEYT
+148 ILLAEYT
-155 FRTEKDI
+155 FRKKQDI
-162 EDYLALLEDV
+162 EDYLLLLEEI
-172 DDVFEDILTFE
+172 DDVFENIMVFE

-216 LIEVFNDKIDAFPG
+216 MIEVFNDKIDAFSG

-235 KEDYKERNKT
+235 KEEYKERNKT

-258 IDELTDL
+258 IDELSDL
-265 KGSGVNDKGLYYY
+265 KGSGVNDRGLYYY
-278 DDGIE
+278 DDGVR

-292 VGTDYSVEKLQ
+292 VGTDESVEDLQ
-303 DRTWDYI
+303 ERTWEYI
-310 KSCFLNM
+310 LTCFMNM
-317 YECMEEN
+317 YECMQEN
-324 PDVYYELDDYE
+324 PDVYDALYDYE

-345 QDLMEKTKEDFPA
+345 KDLMEKTKEDFPA
-358 PPEVDYTIKYVHPSM
+358 PPEVDYTIKYVHPTM

-402 NDEIYTMIAHEGY
+402 DDEIYTTIAHEGY
-415 PGHLYQTVST
+415 PGHLYQTVSA
-425 SEHGLPLARNMFS
+425 SEHGLALVRNLLS
-438 YSGYTEGW
+438 YSGYSEGW

-458 GLDEDVASILEYDNG
+458 GLDEDIANILAWENG
-473 ITLGISAYIDM
+473 VNLGISAYIDM
-484 GIHYDG
+484 GVHYDG
-490 WDIDDVED
+490 WDLDDVND

-507 EEAARNIYELIV
+507 GETAKEIYELIV

-535 LRLRDKAEDK
+535 LNLRDKSEDK
-545 LDEDFS
+545 LEEDFT

-558 VIEIGPAPFY
+558 IIEIGPAPFY
-568 IIEDRMNDWMKEQK
+568 IIEDRMDDWIREQK
-582 KQK
+582 

>member
-1 MKGKT
+1 MNGKLMK
-6 EIKRILCLFLA
+6 RRVLCLLLA
-17 CCLFLTGCSGFTFG
+17 FCLFLTGCAGISLG
-31 KSEQERFDEYTEGM
+31 KSEGERFDEYTEAM
-45 FKEEIAKNTI
+45 FKEEIAQNTI

-74 SLGEM
+74 SLGEF
-79 TMEEFEDME
+79 TMEDFEDSV
-88 DELKEM
+88 DELEKM
-94 KKELESFDRSKL
+94 KKELEGFDKSRL
-106 SDDQKL
+106 NEEQKL
-112 TYDLYMDYVDT
+112 TYDLLMDYVDT

-133 AEYLSPLKGYQSSLP
+133 SELLSPLKGYQSSLP

-155 FRTEKDI
+155 FRKKQDI
-162 EDYLALLEDV
+162 EDYLLLLEEI
-172 DDVFEDILTFE
+172 DDVFENIMVFE

-216 LIEVFNDKIDAFPG
+216 MIEVFNDKIDAFSG

-235 KEDYKERNKT
+235 KEEYKERNKT

-258 IDELTDL
+258 IDELSDL
-265 KGSGVNDKGLYYY
+265 KGSGVNDRGLYYY
-278 DDGIE
+278 DDGVR

-292 VGTDYSVEKLQ
+292 VGTDESVEELQ
-303 DRTWDYI
+303 ERTWEYI
-310 KSCFLNM
+310 LSCFMNM
-317 YECMEEN
+317 YECMQEN
-324 PDVYYELDDYE
+324 PDVYDALYDYE

-345 QDLMEKTKEDFPA
+345 KDLMKKTKEDFPA

-402 NDEIYTMIAHEGY
+402 DDEIYTTIAHEGY
-415 PGHLYQTVST
+415 PGHLYQTVSA
-425 SEHGLPLARNMFS
+425 SEHGLDLVRNLLS
-438 YSGYTEGW
+438 YSGYSEGW

-458 GLDEDVASILEYDNG
+458 GLDEDIANILAWENG
-473 ITLGISAYIDM
+473 VNLGISAYIDM
-484 GIHYDG
+484 GVHYDG
-490 WDIDDVED
+490 WDLDDVND

-507 EEAARNIYELIV
+507 GETAKEIYELIV

-535 LRLRDKAEDK
+535 LNLRDKSEDK
-545 LDEDFS
+545 LEEDFT

-558 VIEIGPAPFY
+558 IIEIGPAPFY
-568 IIEDRMNDWMKEQK
+568 IIEDRMDDWIREQK
-582 KQK
+582 

>member
-1 MKGKT
+1 MKGKLM
-6 EIKRILCLFLA
+6 KRRVLCLFLVF
-17 CCLFLTGCSGFTFG
+17 CLFLTGCSGISLG
-31 KSEQERFDEYTEGM
+31 KSEGERFDEYTEAI
-45 FKEEIAKNTI
+45 FKEEIAQNTI

-74 SLGEM
+74 SLGEF
-79 TMEEFEDME
+79 TMEDFEDSA
-88 DELKEM
+88 DELEKM
-94 KKELESFDRSKL
+94 KKELERFDRSRL
-106 SDDQKL
+106 NEEQKL
-112 TYDLYMDYVDT
+112 TYDLFMDYVDT

-133 AEYLSPLKGYQSSLP
+133 TELLSPLKGYQSSLP

-155 FRTEKDI
+155 FRKKQDI
-162 EDYLALLEDV
+162 EDYLLLLEEI
-172 DDVFEDILTFE
+172 DDVFENIMVFE

-216 LIEVFNDKIDAFPG
+216 MIEVFNDKIDAFSG

-235 KEDYKERNKT
+235 KDAYKERNKT

-253 GYQML
+253 GYRML
-258 IDELTDL
+258 IEELSDL
-265 KGSGVNDKGLYYY
+265 KGSGVNDRGLYYY
-278 DDGIE
+278 DDGVR

-292 VGTDYSVEKLQ
+292 VGTDESVEDLQ
-303 DRTWDYI
+303 ERTWDYI
-310 KSCFLNM
+310 LSCFMNM
-317 YECMEEN
+317 YESMEEN
-324 PDVYYELDDYE
+324 PDVYDGLYDYE

-345 QDLMEKTKEDFPA
+345 KDLMEKTKEDFPV

-402 NDEIYTMIAHEGY
+402 DDEIYTTIAHEGY

-425 SEHGLPLARNMFS
+425 SEHGLTLARNLFS
-438 YSGYTEGW
+438 YSGYSEGW

-458 GLDEDVASILEYDNG
+458 GLDEDVADILAWENG
-473 ITLGISAYIDM
+473 VNLGISAYIDM

-490 WDIDDVED
+490 WDLQDVKD

-507 EEAARNIYELIV
+507 GETSKEIYELIV

-528 FIGYLEF
+528 FIGYLE
-535 LRLRDKAEDK
+535 LLKLRDKAENK
-545 LDEDFS
+545 LKEDFT

-558 VIEIGPAPFY
+558 IIEIGPAPFY
-568 IIEDRMNDWMKEQK
+568 IIEDRMDDWIREQK
-582 KQK
+582 

>member
-1 MKGKT
+1 MNGKLMK
-6 EIKRILCLFLA
+6 RRVLCLLLA
-17 CCLFLTGCSGFTFG
+17 FCLFLTGCAGISLG
-31 KSEQERFDEYTEGM
+31 KSEGERFDEYTEAM
-45 FKEEIAKNTI
+45 FKEEIAQNTI

-74 SLGEM
+74 SLGEF
-79 TMEEFEDME
+79 TMEDFEDSV
-88 DELKEM
+88 DELEKM
-94 KKELESFDRSKL
+94 KKELEGFDKSRL
-106 SDDQKL
+106 NEEQKL
-112 TYDLYMDYVDT
+112 TYDLLMDYVDT

-133 AEYLSPLKGYQSSLP
+133 SELLSPLKGYQSSLP
-148 VLLAEYT
+148 ILLAEYT
-155 FRTEKDI
+155 FRKKQDI
-162 EDYLALLEDV
+162 EDYLLLLEEI
-172 DDVFEDILTFE
+172 DDVFENIMVFE

-216 LIEVFNDKIDAFPG
+216 MIEVFNDKIDAFSG

-235 KEDYKERNKT
+235 KEEYKERNKT

-258 IDELTDL
+258 IDELSDL
-265 KGSGVNDKGLYYY
+265 KGSGVNDRGLYYY
-278 DDGIE
+278 DDGVR

-292 VGTDYSVEKLQ
+292 VGTDESVEDLQ
-303 DRTWDYI
+303 ERTWEYI
-310 KSCFLNM
+310 LTCFMNM
-317 YECMEEN
+317 YECMQEN
-324 PDVYYELDDYE
+324 PDVYDALYDYE

-345 QDLMEKTKEDFPA
+345 KDLMEKTKEDFPA

-402 NDEIYTMIAHEGY
+402 DDEIYTTIAHEGY
-415 PGHLYQTVST
+415 PGHLYQTVSA
-425 SEHGLPLARNMFS
+425 SEHGLALVRNLLS
-438 YSGYTEGW
+438 YSGYSEGW

-458 GLDEDVASILEYDNG
+458 GLDEDIANILAWENG
-473 ITLGISAYIDM
+473 VNLGISAYIDM
-484 GIHYDG
+484 GVHYDG
-490 WDIDDVED
+490 WDLDDVND

-507 EEAARNIYELIV
+507 GETAKEIYELIV

-535 LRLRDKAEDK
+535 LNLRDKSEDK
-545 LDEDFS
+545 LEEDFT

-558 VIEIGPAPFY
+558 IIEIGPAPFY
-568 IIEDRMNDWMKEQK
+568 IIEDRMDDWIREQK
-582 KQK
+582 

>member
-1 MKGKT
+1 MKGKLM
-6 EIKRILCLFLA
+6 KRRVLCLFLVF
-17 CCLFLTGCSGFTFG
+17 CLFLTGCSGISLG
-31 KSEQERFDEYTEGM
+31 KSEGERFDEYTEAI
-45 FKEEIAKNTI
+45 FKEEIAQNTI

-74 SLGEM
+74 SLGEF
-79 TMEEFEDME
+79 TMEDFEDSA
-88 DELKEM
+88 DELEKM
-94 KKELESFDRSKL
+94 KKELERFDRSRL
-106 SDDQKL
+106 NEEQKL
-112 TYDLYMDYVDT
+112 TYDLFMDYVDT

-133 AEYLSPLKGYQSSLP
+133 TELLSPLKGYQSSLP

-155 FRTEKDI
+155 FRKKQDI
-162 EDYLALLEDV
+162 EDYLLLLEEI
-172 DDVFEDILTFE
+172 DDVFENIMVFE

-216 LIEVFNDKIDAFPG
+216 MIEVFNDKIDAFSG

-235 KEDYKERNKT
+235 KDAYKERNKT

-258 IDELTDL
+258 IEELSGL
-265 KGSGVNDKGLYYY
+265 KGSGVNDRGLYYY
-278 DDGIE
+278 DDGVR

-292 VGTDYSVEKLQ
+292 VGTDESVEDLQ
-303 DRTWDYI
+303 ERTWDYI
-310 KSCFLNM
+310 LSCFMNM
-317 YECMEEN
+317 YESMEEN
-324 PDVYYELDDYE
+324 PDVYDGLYDYE

-345 QDLMEKTKEDFPA
+345 KDLMEKTKEDFPV

-402 NDEIYTMIAHEGY
+402 DDEIYTTIAHEGY

-425 SEHGLPLARNMFS
+425 SEHGLSLARNLFS
-438 YSGYTEGW
+438 YSGYSEGW

-458 GLDEDVASILEYDNG
+458 GLDEDVADILAWENG
-473 ITLGISAYIDM
+473 VNLGISAYIDM

-490 WDIDDVED
+490 WDLQDVKD

-507 EEAARNIYELIV
+507 GETSKEIYELIV

-528 FIGYLEF
+528 FIGYLE
-535 LRLRDKAEDK
+535 LLKLRDKAENK
-545 LDEDFS
+545 LKEDFT

-558 VIEIGPAPFY
+558 IIEIGPAPFY
-568 IIEDRMNDWMKEQK
+568 IIEDRMDDWIREQK
-582 KQK
+582 

>member
-1 MKGKT
+1 MKGKLM
-6 EIKRILCLFLA
+6 KRRVLCLFLVF
-17 CCLFLTGCSGFTFG
+17 CLFLTGCSGISLG
-31 KSEQERFDEYTEGM
+31 KSEGERFDEYTEAI
-45 FKEEIAKNTI
+45 FKEEIAQNTI

-74 SLGEM
+74 SLGEF
-79 TMEEFEDME
+79 TMEDFGDSA
-88 DELKEM
+88 DELEKM
-94 KKELESFDRSKL
+94 KKELERFDRSRL
-106 SDDQKL
+106 NEEQKL
-112 TYDLYMDYVDT
+112 TYDLFMDYVDT

-133 AEYLSPLKGYQSSLP
+133 TELLSPLKGYQSSLP

-155 FRTEKDI
+155 FRKKQDI
-162 EDYLALLEDV
+162 EDYLLLLEEI
-172 DDVFEDILTFE
+172 DDVFENIMVFE

-216 LIEVFNDKIDAFPG
+216 MIEVFNDKIDAFSG

-235 KEDYKERNKT
+235 KDAYKERNKT

-258 IDELTDL
+258 IEELSDL
-265 KGSGVNDKGLYYY
+265 KGSGVNDRGLYYY
-278 DDGIE
+278 DDGVR

-292 VGTDYSVEKLQ
+292 VGTDESVEDLQ
-303 DRTWDYI
+303 ERTWDYI
-310 KSCFLNM
+310 LSCFMNM
-317 YECMEEN
+317 YESMEEN
-324 PDVYYELDDYE
+324 PDVYDALYDYE
-335 YPLTDPDEIM
+335 YPITDPDEIM
-345 QDLMEKTKEDFPA
+345 KDLMEKTKEDFPV

-402 NDEIYTMIAHEGY
+402 DDEIYTTIAHEGY

-425 SEHGLPLARNMFS
+425 SEHGLSLARNLFS
-438 YSGYTEGW
+438 YSGYSEGW

-458 GLDEDVASILEYDNG
+458 GLDEDVANILAWENG
-473 ITLGISAYIDM
+473 VNLGISAYIDM

-490 WDIDDVED
+490 WDLQDVKD

-507 EEAARNIYELIV
+507 GETSKEIYELIV

-528 FIGYLEF
+528 FIGYLE
-535 LRLRDKAEDK
+535 LLKLRDKAENK
-545 LDEDFS
+545 LKEDFT

-558 VIEIGPAPFY
+558 IIEIGPAPFY
-568 IIEDRMNDWMKEQK
+568 IIEDRMDDWIREQK
-582 KQK
+582 